1 MTSKIFPIRILTQYC
16 FNTKM
21 DKLDFPVLKRQ
32 KSHILH
38 PSTGVVLTKT
48 VTPYLRHTNPTKGL
62 SEFYPERILP
72 MMNQTTTYC
81 NDLLSIFSTIASIK
95 EKIAERNNVPLFLPK
110 RPSPYSYFALLVW
123 SCTRGVVKPIYH
135 TVWDSNQII
144 QWMTKYAKYIC
155 FCSIFSTH

>member
-1 MTSKIFPIRILTQYC
+1 MVSSSLPRSYHLREQSFKDFHYDFWNLSNQDSHSVLFQHKNGQIGFPSFETTKIP
-16 FNTKM
+16 
-21 DKLDFPVLKRQ
+21 
-32 KSHILH
+32 HILH

-95 EKIAERNNVPLFLPK
+95 EKITERRTVPLFLPK
-110 RPSPYSYFALLVW
+110 RPSPYSYFALLV
-123 SCTRGVVKPIYH
+123 
-135 TVWDSNQII
+135 
-144 QWMTKYAKYIC
+144 
-155 FCSIFSTH
+155 

>member
-1 MTSKIFPIRILTQYC
+1 M
-16 FNTKM
+16 
-21 DKLDFPVLKRQ
+21 
-32 KSHILH
+32 H

-95 EKIAERNNVPLFLPK
+95 EKLQKGILSLYFYQNDLAHIRTLPCLFEVV
-110 RPSPYSYFALLVW
+110 LV
-123 SCTRGVVKPIYH
+123 VL
-135 TVWDSNQII
+135 SNLYII
-144 QWMTKYAKYIC
+144 RFEIQTKL
-155 FCSIFSTH
+155 FNG

>member
-21 DKLDFPVLKRQ
+21 DKLDFPRFETTKIP
-32 KSHILH
+32 HILH

-72 MMNQTTTYC
+72 MMNQTSTYC
-81 NDLLSIFSTIASIK
+81 DDLLSIFNTIASIK
-95 EKIAERNNVPLFLPK
+95 EKITERNTVP
-110 RPSPYSYFALLVW
+110 
-123 SCTRGVVKPIYH
+123 
-135 TVWDSNQII
+135 
-144 QWMTKYAKYIC
+144 
-155 FCSIFSTH
+155 